1 MENVR
6 TGWSYIR
13 VWVRITQYVCMDCYS
28 CFITGNKLYFILKQ
42 LHFCLYANFG
52 VFSFQYTMYMYGI
65 FTLIAVAN
73 KMWHIPWVRFVGL
86 IFFFFSFTRDA
97 RNMARDVHE
106 TLEKIITEC
115 GNMDKE
121 KATNYVKQM
130 QNKGRYSCDVWS

>member
-28 CFITGNKLYFILKQ
+28 CFITGNKFYFILKQ

-73 KMWHIPWVRFVGL
+73 KMWHIP
-86 IFFFFSFTRDA
+86 
-97 RNMARDVHE
+97 
-106 TLEKIITEC
+106 
-115 GNMDKE
+115 
-121 KATNYVKQM
+121 
-130 QNKGRYSCDVWS
+130 

>member
-28 CFITGNKLYFILKQ
+28 CFVTGNKLYFILKQ

-86 IFFFFSFTRDA
+86 IFFFFFF
-97 RNMARDVHE
+97 
-106 TLEKIITEC
+106 
-115 GNMDKE
+115 
-121 KATNYVKQM
+121 Y
-130 QNKGRYSCDVWS
+130 